1 MFSCC
6 HFGSSIDA
14 AGAFGKNQVC
24 SCLIRAPDIG
34 FMDLPQRRG
43 APWTIGEEHR
53 LDRLYRE
60 EQETIH
66 QIAIQV
72 ARTTSAVMGRL
83 SLMYFGMVAWDNVDR
98 SPWNYED
105 DVQLREW
112 YHGSNGDND
121 RAAIVKR
128 LGRQPHCIAG
138 RLLEV
143 IPRSQISLSKAG
155 WIGRALSYQ
164 TSLSF
169 HSPSRCSSD
178 AALMNLS
185 CAPTPFLKRRR
196 LCKRCPFQ
204 YTWDRKGQSTCGK
217 CKANKVHVVALSLDF
232 VWEDELHGLSQLAS
246 ARRSLSRLLLPH
258 VAARLIL
265 SFLVLPSILPS
276 PRVY

>member
-1 MFSCC
+1 
-6 HFGSSIDA
+6 
-14 AGAFGKNQVC
+14 
-24 SCLIRAPDIG
+24 
-34 FMDLPQRRG
+34 MDLPQRRG

-53 LDRLYRE
+53 VDRLYRE
-60 EQETIH
+60 EQKTIH

-72 ARTTSAVMGRL
+72 ARTTEAVMGRL
-83 SLMYFGMVAWDNVDR
+83 SFMYFGMEAWNNVDR
-98 SPWNYED
+98 SPWNNED

-112 YHGSNGDND
+112 YHGSNGDNN

-128 LGRQPHCIAG
+128 LGRHPQCIAG

-178 AALMNLS
+178 AALTNLS
-185 CAPTPFLKRRR
+185 CAPTPFLKCRR

-204 YTWDRKGQSTCGK
+204 WQWGAGEQSICGR
-217 CKANKVHVVALSLDF
+217 CNANKVHVVALSLD
-232 VWEDELHGLSQLAS
+232 
-246 ARRSLSRLLLPH
+246 
-258 VAARLIL
+258 
-265 SFLVLPSILPS
+265 LV
-276 PRVY
+276 

>member
-1 MFSCC
+1 MLSCC

-53 LDRLYRE
+53 VDRLYRE
-60 EQETIH
+60 EQKTIH
-66 QIAIQV
+66 QIAVQV
-72 ARTTSAVMGRL
+72 ARTTPAVMARL
-83 SLMYFGMVAWDNVDR
+83 SLMYFGKPGGVDR
-98 SPWNYED
+98 LPWNSGD
-105 DVQLREW
+105 DVQLREL

-204 YTWDRKGQSTCGK
+204 NKQWERMAQSTCGK
-217 CKANKVHVVALSLDF
+217 CRADKVHVVALSLDF
-232 VWEDELHGLSQLAS
+232 VWEDELLAVGLIQPLCHC
-246 ARRSLSRLLLPH
+246 RR
-258 VAARLIL
+258 
-265 SFLVLPSILPS
+265 
-276 PRVY
+276 